1 MRFPRLRLS
10 VRRAMIAIAVA
21 AIGLAVVR
29 VRTQF
34 CWHHASE
41 HAFLEAFHAR
51 EAAQAK
57 SLWQKH
63 QTLARERAAQF
74 AGSDNAETR
83 VALDPAAKTERIE
96 ALFQR
101 YTMGY
106 NIQMA
111 QWHASEKKRF
121 EEAARYPS
129 IFLPQELSPPPIVRP
144 RRQP

>member
-1 MRFPRLRLS
+1 MTFPPIRFTVRL
-10 VRRAMIAIAVA
+10 AMLAIAVT

-34 CWHHASE
+34 CWKQASDHALLESFHAS
-41 HAFLEAFHAR
+41 

-57 SLWQKH
+57 SLWQQH
-63 QTLARERAAQF
+63 QTLARQRAAQF
-74 AGSDNAETR
+74 AGSDDAETR
-83 VALDPAAKTERIE
+83 AALDPEAKAERIE

-106 NIQMA
+106 NIQMS
-111 QWHASEKKRF
+111 QWHASQKKRF
-121 EEAARYPS
+121 EDAALYPS
-129 IFLPQELSPPPIVRP
+129 IFLPRELSSPPIVRP